1 MDESVTPMKRLI
13 KTAIAA
19 ATASF
24 VAAPAAAELE
34 LSFYM
39 GLQSVQ
45 DSTISGTLP
54 GSQIPPQSVNWEGK
68 PLENPFYYGA
78 RGTWWT
84 ANNLGFGLE
93 LTHAKAYADAAS
105 MAAIGVS
112 RLELSDGHNII
123 TANVMK
129 RWPGAFAKTPKFT
142 PYVGAGLGIAMPHV
156 DVQPL
161 AAGSVRTFGYETT
174 GPAARG
180 IAGLKYDLNQDWAL
194 FGEYQVTWSDNDL
207 TVDGP
212 GGTSGELSTEIVT
225 HAVNFGV
232 SYSF

>member
-1 MDESVTPMKRLI
+1 
-13 KTAIAA
+13 
-19 ATASF
+19 
-24 VAAPAAAELE
+24 LE

-54 GSQIPPQSVNWEGK
+54 GGAPVNRSVNWEGK

-156 DVQPL
+156 DIQPN
-161 AAGSVRTFGYETT
+161 GGGPRTFGYETT

-180 IAGLKYDLNQDWAL
+180 IAGLKYDLNEDWAL

-212 GGTSGELSTEIVT
+212 GGTAGELSTEIVT

>member
-1 MDESVTPMKRLI
+1 MKRLA

-19 ATASF
+19 SAAAMI
-24 VAAPAAAELE
+24 AAPAAAEME
-34 LSFYM
+34 LSLYL
-39 GLQSVQ
+39 GVQSVQ
-45 DSTISGTLP
+45 DSTASGTIP
-54 GSQIPPQSVNWEGK
+54 GAGAVSQSVDWEGK

-78 RGTWWT
+78 RATWWT

-105 MAAIGVS
+105 MAALGLN

-129 RWPGAFAKTPKFT
+129 RWPGAFPKTPKFT
-142 PYVGAGLGIAMPHV
+142 PYVGAGLGVAMPHV
-156 DVQPL
+156 DAQPT
-161 AAGSVRTFGYETT
+161 AGGAVRTFGYEVT

-207 TVDGP
+207 TVDGTP
-212 GGTSGELSTEIVT
+212 NGELSTEIVT

>member
-1 MDESVTPMKRLI
+1 MKRLT

-19 ATASF
+19 TAASLL
-24 VAAPAAAELE
+24 AAPAAAEFE

-39 GLQSVQ
+39 GVQSVQ
-45 DSTISGTLP
+45 DSTISGNMP
-54 GSQIPPQSVNWEGK
+54 NGGGAVSQSVDWDGK

-112 RLELSDGHNII
+112 KLELSDGHNII

-156 DVQPL
+156 DVQPT
-161 AAGSVRTFGYETT
+161 AGGSVRTFGYETT
-174 GPAARG
+174 GLAARG

-207 TVDGP
+207 TIDGAP
-212 GGTSGELSTEIVT
+212 DGKLSTEIVT

>member
-1 MDESVTPMKRLI
+1 MTRLA

-19 ATASF
+19 SAAALI
-24 VAAPAAAELE
+24 AAPAAAEME
-34 LSFYM
+34 LSLYT
-39 GLQSVQ
+39 GVQSVQ

-54 GSQIPPQSVNWEGK
+54 GGAAVSQSVDWKGK

-78 RGTWWT
+78 RATWWT
-84 ANNLGFGLE
+84 ANNLGFGVE
-93 LTHAKAYADAAS
+93 LTHAKAYADAAA

-123 TANVMK
+123 TANVLK
-129 RWPGAFAKTPKFT
+129 RWPGAFPKTPKFT

-156 DVQPL
+156 DAQPL
-161 AAGSVRTFGYETT
+161 GGGVRTYGYETT
-174 GPAARG
+174 GLAARG
-180 IAGLKYDLNQDWAL
+180 IAGLKYELSQDWAL

-207 TVDGP
+207 TIDGTP
-212 GGTSGELSTEIVT
+212 NGKLSTELVT

>member
-1 MDESVTPMKRLI
+1 MKRLAQ
-13 KTAIAA
+13 TAIAA
-19 ATASF
+19 ATASL
-24 VAAPAAAELE
+24 VAVPAAAELE

-54 GSQIPPQSVNWEGK
+54 GGVTPPPQSVDWEGK

-93 LTHAKAYADAAS
+93 VTHAKAYADAAA

-112 RLELSDGHNII
+112 KLELSDGHNII

-129 RWPGAFAKTPKFT
+129 RWPGAFPKTPKFT

-156 DVQPL
+156 DVQPT
-161 AAGSVRTFGYETT
+161 AAGAVRTFGYETT
-174 GPAARG
+174 GVAARG
-180 IAGLKYDLNQDWAL
+180 IAGLKYDINDTWAL

-207 TVDGP
+207 TVEAP
-212 GGTSGELSTEIVT
+212 AGTAAGKLSTELVT

>member
-1 MDESVTPMKRLI
+1 MKRLA

-19 ATASF
+19 SAAAMI
-24 VAAPAAAELE
+24 AAPAAAEME
-34 LSFYM
+34 LSLYL
-39 GLQSVQ
+39 GVQSVQ
-45 DSTISGTLP
+45 DSTASGTVP
-54 GSQIPPQSVNWEGK
+54 GAGAVSQSVDWEGK

-105 MAAIGVS
+105 MAALGLN

-129 RWPGAFAKTPKFT
+129 RWPGAFKKTPKFT

-156 DVQPL
+156 DAQPT
-161 AAGSVRTFGYETT
+161 GGGVRTFGYEVT
-174 GPAARG
+174 GLAARG

-207 TVDGP
+207 TIDGP

-225 HAVNFGV
+225 HAVNF
-232 SYSF
+232 

>member
-1 MDESVTPMKRLI
+1 MKRLA

-19 ATASF
+19 SAAAMI
-24 VAAPAAAELE
+24 AAPAAAEME
-34 LSFYM
+34 LSFYL

-45 DSTISGTLP
+45 DSTASGTVP
-54 GSQIPPQSVNWEGK
+54 GAGAVSQSVDWEGK

-78 RGTWWT
+78 RATWWT
-84 ANNLGFGLE
+84 ANNLGFGVE

-105 MAAIGVS
+105 QAALGLS

-129 RWPGAFAKTPKFT
+129 RWPGAFPKTPKFT
-142 PYVGAGLGIAMPHV
+142 PYVGAGLGVAMPHV
-156 DVQPL
+156 DALPT
-161 AAGSVRTFGYETT
+161 AGGAVRTFGYEVT

-207 TVDGP
+207 TIDGAP
-212 GGTSGELSTEIVT
+212 AGKLKTEIVT
-225 HAVNFGV
+225 HSVNFGV

>member
-1 MDESVTPMKRLI
+1 MKRLAQ
-13 KTAIAA
+13 TAIAA
-19 ATASF
+19 ATVSL
-24 VAAPAAAELE
+24 VAVPAAAELE

-54 GSQIPPQSVNWEGK
+54 GGAAVNRSVNWEGK

-84 ANNLGFGLE
+84 ANNLGFGVE
-93 LTHAKAYADAAS
+93 LTHAKAYADSAS
-105 MAAIGVS
+105 MNAIGVN

-156 DVQPL
+156 DVQPT
-161 AAGSVRTFGYETT
+161 AGGAVRTFGYETT
-174 GPAARG
+174 GLAARPSS
-180 IAGLKYDLNQDWAL
+180 ALEYDLNQDWAL

-207 TVDGP
+207 TVDAP
-212 GGTSGELSTEIVT
+212 AGTANGKRSAIKSFISYD
-225 HAVNFGV
+225 ARYPKSV
-232 SYSF
+232 SA

>member
-1 MDESVTPMKRLI
+1 MKRLA
-13 KTAIAA
+13 KSAIAA
-19 ATASF
+19 SAAAMI
-24 VAAPAAAELE
+24 AAPAAAEMEISL
-34 LSFYM
+34 YT
-39 GLQSVQ
+39 GVQSVQ
-45 DSTISGTLP
+45 DSTASGTVP
-54 GSQIPPQSVNWEGK
+54 GPGAVSQSVDWEGN

-78 RGTWWT
+78 RATWWT
-84 ANNLGFGLE
+84 ANNLGFGVE

-105 MAAIGVS
+105 QAALRLS

-123 TANVMK
+123 TANVLK
-129 RWPGAFAKTPKFT
+129 RWPGAFKKTPKFT

-156 DVQPL
+156 DAQPT
-161 AAGSVRTFGYETT
+161 APGSVRTFGYETT
-174 GPAARG
+174 GLAARG

-207 TVDGP
+207 TVDAP
-212 GGTSGELSTEIVT
+212 AGTPDGKLSTDIVT

>member
-1 MDESVTPMKRLI
+1 MKRLA

-19 ATASF
+19 SVAAMI
-24 VAAPAAAELE
+24 AAPAAAEME
-34 LSFYM
+34 LSLYL
-39 GLQSVQ
+39 GVQSVQ
-45 DSTISGTLP
+45 DSTASGTVP
-54 GSQIPPQSVNWEGK
+54 GAGAVSQSVDWEGK

-78 RGTWWT
+78 RATWWT
-84 ANNLGFGLE
+84 ANNLGFGVE

-105 MAAIGVS
+105 QAALGLN

-129 RWPGAFAKTPKFT
+129 RWPGAFPKTPKFT
-142 PYVGAGLGIAMPHV
+142 PYVGAGLGFAMPHV
-156 DVQPL
+156 DAQPT
-161 AAGSVRTFGYETT
+161 AGGAVRTFGYEVT

-207 TVDGP
+207 TIDGTP
-212 GGTSGELSTEIVT
+212 AGKLNTEIVT

>member
-1 MDESVTPMKRLI
+1 MKRLA

-19 ATASF
+19 SAAAMI
-24 VAAPAAAELE
+24 AAPATAEME
-34 LSFYM
+34 LSLYL
-39 GLQSVQ
+39 GVQSVQ

-54 GSQIPPQSVNWEGK
+54 GGAAVNRSVDWQGK
-68 PLENPFYYGA
+68 PLEKPFYYGA

-105 MAAIGVS
+105 MAALGVS
-112 RLELSDGHNII
+112 SLELSDGHNII

-156 DVQPL
+156 DVTPN

-174 GPAARG
+174 GLAARG
-180 IAGLKYDLNQDWAL
+180 IAGVKYDLNQDWAL

-207 TVDGP
+207 TVDAPVGTAP
-212 GGTSGELSTEIVT
+212 GKLSTELVT